1 MYFINGF
8 MIYFTCKSNSFVL
21 ISVVSSQ
28 VELHANKQFA
38 WDIYHFDRIP
48 TEISLHLRG
57 DMKGN

>member
-1 MYFINGF
+1 MYFINDF

-21 ISVVSSQ
+21 ISVVSSTSGTTCEHQ
-28 VELHANKQFA
+28 LA
-38 WDIYHFDRIP
+38 WAIYHFDRIP

>member
-28 VELHANKQFA
+28 VELLVH
-38 WDIYHFDRIP
+38 RIVRVG
-48 TEISLHLRG
+48 HLSS
-57 DMKGN
+57 